1 MNTYKCRL
9 LGVHEQ
15 MKFFIKMSWAVVL
28 MVLFLGKKKDELKMQ
43 KKNREC
49 QMLRNMLKT

>member
-1 MNTYKCRL
+1 MNTYKYML

-15 MKFFIKMSWAVVL
+15 MKFFIKMSWAAVL
-28 MVLFLGKKKDELKMQ
+28 MVLFLGKRKDELQMQ
-43 KKNREC
+43 KKNSEC